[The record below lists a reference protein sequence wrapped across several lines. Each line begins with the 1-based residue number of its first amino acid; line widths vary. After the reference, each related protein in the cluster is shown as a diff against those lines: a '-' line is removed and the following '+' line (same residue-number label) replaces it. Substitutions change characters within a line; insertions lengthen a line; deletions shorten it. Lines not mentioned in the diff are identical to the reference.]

1 MYGRG
6 AIRRE
11 VHPHTPVVTVNAV
24 QISSNQKYVFVLHD
38 TKVER
43 RTIVT
48 GAELDDGTV
57 FEVRSG
63 LAPGEEVVIAGADG
77 LADGA
82 AVRVSRDV
90 NPYSGAPTAAVA
102 PSEAEVKAGENG
114 TGSKVG
120 KVGKAGKVESIAE
133 RTGKQD

>member
-24 QISSNQKYVFVLHD
+24 QISSSQKYVFVLHD

-63 LAPGEEVVIAGADG
+63 LVPGEEVVIAGADG

-82 AVRVSRDV
+82 TVRVTRDV
-90 NPYSGAPTAAVA
+90 NPYSGAPTASVA
-102 PSEAEVKAGENG
+102 PAGA
-114 TGSKVG
+114 KVG
-120 KVGKAGKVESIAE
+120 ASAGQ
-133 RTGKQD
+133 TGKQN